1 VLKTCYPGISFTYV
15 NLFNLS
21 DCRRWAITV
30 GCEGVG
36 KLWSLPTSRLP
47 DMEISASSSLST
59 RCLLLS
65 PMFLIELFLFS
76 IQYLTLHYNI
86 SWCILKYFDSIL
98 LSRAYDALFLVYPHY
113 IYRYSI
119 ILIYL

>member
-15 NLFNLS
+15 NLFNFS

-47 DMEISASSSLST
+47 VIWKLVHPLLCQRDVCYWVPCFWLS
-59 RCLLLS
+59 C
-65 PMFLIELFLFS
+65 FFS

-98 LSRAYDALFLVYPHY
+98 FSKAHGTLFSV
-113 IYRYSI
+113 
-119 ILIYL
+119 